1 MKGISRIV
9 LLRLRD
15 YQLYVKY
22 NKYEFWLSKV
32 PFLGHVISLEGISM
46 DSSKIRDVLDR
57 KPPRTVHQIR
67 SFLKLAGY

>member
-1 MKGISRIV
+1 
-9 LLRLRD
+9 
-15 YQLYVKY
+15 VKY

-46 DSSKIRDVLDR
+46 DSSKIQDVLDR
-57 KPPRTVHQIR
+57 KPPRTMHQIR